1 MLIKREMG
9 KHRKEDEVPVKIFSP
24 NGSYWYVS
32 VHIGVY
38 FVARSMLLSL
48 SRVVV
53 AVFFFSQL
61 LFFLV
66 TLSIVIICYVLSC
79 PAVAILR
86 EHTVLLVQRM

>member
-1 MLIKREMG
+1 MLKKREMG

-61 LFFLV
+61 LK
-66 TLSIVIICYVLSC
+66 TLSIVIMLCALLSS
-79 PAVAILR
+79 R
-86 EHTVLLVQRM
+86 SHT

>member
-1 MLIKREMG
+1 MG

-53 AVFFFSQL
+53 VVFFFSQL
-61 LFFLV
+61 LFFCN
-66 TLSIVIICYVLSC
+66 TIYSDYVMCS
-79 PAVAILR
+79 
-86 EHTVLLVQRM
+86 LVQP

>member
-1 MLIKREMG
+1 MG

-66 TLSIVIICYVLSC
+66 TLSIVIMLCALLSS
-79 PAVAILR
+79 R
-86 EHTVLLVQRM
+86 SHT

>member
-1 MLIKREMG
+1 MLKKREMG

-53 AVFFFSQL
+53 QNN
-61 LFFLV
+61 FFLPITV
-66 TLSIVIICYVLSC
+66 IFGNTIYSDYMLCALLSS
-79 PAVAILR
+79 R
-86 EHTVLLVQRM
+86 SHT